1 MDLSTA
7 RFERIVEQVYATLEE
22 GQAWRAL
29 LESLSEAL
37 DTRAIHLLGI
47 DMRRGLLTYS
57 EGARMTP
64 ELDLEYI
71 QRYQFIDPRVAMASA
86 PGFPAWIH
94 CHEHFDEKFV
104 LADRFYQEFL
114 LPNGGRYLSG
124 LKLHQDGDALVFLAC
139 IRSQERGPLE
149 AEGVAFVERLRPHL
163 ERVCRLGIDR
173 FVYSTQALVGHTLI
187 NQLRQPVILMTSTG
201 EVIQTNR
208 AADRL
213 LCTTRLVRIDQGRLW
228 LPYRELQALLHGAQ
242 EMEAG
247 LRARAPGHA
256 CAQADRRSFRAAEQA
271 GGDCLYGFYSVLVPE
286 QVMGSFGLRPLVMLY
301 LYHPDSA
308 HEVDAGLLS
317 AAFGLTLAECRIA
330 ALLADGKPL
339 REIAECLGVQYET
352 VRTQLKSIFQKTATN
367 RQPEL
372 VRLLM
377 NLPPARLTQMG
388 DAVANS

>member
-1 MDLSTA
+1 MDLSA
-7 RFERIVEQVYATLEE
+7 SRFEQIVDQIYATLEE
-22 GQAWRAL
+22 RRAWHTLLQNLNDALETRAL
-29 LESLSEAL
+29 
-37 DTRAIHLLGI
+37 HLVGV
-47 DMRRGLLTYS
+47 DMQRGLLSYS

-71 QRYQFIDPRVAMASA
+71 QRYQFIDPRMAMMSA
-86 PGFPAWIH
+86 PDFPRWIH

-104 LADRFYQEFL
+104 VTDRFYQEFL

-124 LKLHQDGDALVFLAC
+124 LKLHQDSKALVILAC
-139 IRSQERGPLE
+139 IRSRERGPLE
-149 AEGVAFVERLRPHL
+149 TEGVAFVERLRPHL

-187 NQLRQPVILMTSTG
+187 NQLRQPVILMTSSG
-201 EVIQTNR
+201 EVVQTNR
-208 AADRL
+208 AADHL
-213 LCTTRLVRIDQGRLW
+213 QETTRLVRIDNGRLW
-228 LPYRELQALLHGAQ
+228 LPHRELHALLQGAQ

-247 LRARAPGHA
+247 IRAGAAQQARAGTGRRTFKA
-256 CAQADRRSFRAAEQA
+256 LDRDA
-271 GGDCLYGFYSVLVPE
+271 GDCLYGFYSMLVPE

-301 LYHPDSA
+301 LYHPASA

-330 ALLADGKPL
+330 VLLADGKSL
-339 REIAECLGVQYET
+339 RDITQCLGIQYET
-352 VRTQLKSIFQKTATN
+352 ARTQLKAIFHKTATN

-377 NLPPARLTQMG
+377 NLPPARLPPNG
-388 DAVANS
+388 